1 MSLQD
6 IKDRE
11 KIDRKRAVGDNMNGE
26 KRAEEKLDMRKVDVF
41 NLRDYLKYKD
51 AIQNDKDL
59 KDVFPGDYPIKQ
71 LLLLKE
77 EAERKGDTDKIKEI
91 ESELFKMK
99 SYLNDNNRFNIPICC
114 KLCWWFNI
122 EQRCVLYA
130 TR

>member
-26 KRAEEKLDMRKVDVF
+26 KRAEEKLDMKVS
-41 NLRDYLKYKD
+41 
-51 AIQNDKDL
+51 DL
-59 KDVFPGDYPIKQ
+59 SKSRIKQ

-91 ESELFKMK
+91 ESELFQMK
-99 SYLNDNNRFNIPICC
+99 S
-114 KLCWWFNI
+114 
-122 EQRCVLYA
+122 
-130 TR
+130 